1 MKKTIL
7 IVEDEDIL
15 REIVKD
21 YLLDEGYNVL
31 EANDG
36 NEALTIFEEHEV
48 HLIILDIMLPGLD
61 GWSVC
66 RRIRKSSDVPIIMLT
81 ARVDEEDTLLGF
93 ELGADDYV
101 TKPYSPPILM
111 ARVKR
116 LLNSRYSRIRKIS
129 DEETLISSGIEVHFP
144 TRTVSIDG
152 EPVSL
157 TYTEFEILVYLMQ
170 NQGMVVT
177 REQLVNK
184 IWGYE
189 FTGDDRTVNTH
200 IRNLRQKLGDKSNCI
215 VTVIRVGYKFEGKP

>member
-1 MKKTIL
+1 MQKTIL

-21 YLLDEGYNVL
+21 YLLNEGYEVL
-31 EANDG
+31 EAIDG
-36 NEALTIFEEHEV
+36 NEALTIFEKYEV

-66 RRIRKSSDVPIIMLT
+66 RRIRKLSNVPIIMLT
-81 ARVDEEDTLLGF
+81 ARADEDDTLLGF

-116 LLNSRYSRIRKIS
+116 LIDSRYSIKDNQS
-129 DEETLISSGIEVHFP
+129 NEETLASRGIHVHIP
-144 TRTVSIDG
+144 SRTVTVDG
-152 EPVSL
+152 ENLSL
-157 TYTEFEILVYLMQ
+157 THTEFEILTYLMQ
-170 NQGMVVT
+170 NQGIIIT
-177 REQLVNK
+177 REQMITK

-189 FTGDDRTVNTH
+189 FAGDDRTVNSH
-200 IRNLRQKLGDKSNCI
+200 IRNLRHKLDNHANRN
-215 VTVIRVGYKFEGKP
+215 VTVIRSGYKFEGKA